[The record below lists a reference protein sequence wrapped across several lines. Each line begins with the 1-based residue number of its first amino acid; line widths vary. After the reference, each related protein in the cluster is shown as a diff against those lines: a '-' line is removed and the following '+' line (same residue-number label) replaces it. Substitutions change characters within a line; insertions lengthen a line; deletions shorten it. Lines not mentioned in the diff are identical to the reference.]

1 MGINATNIAAMPI
14 WWQDDMS
21 MGIFLFLLGVTGAAI
36 MVYLGEL
43 EKLTGKS
50 SRIIE
55 IEEEIKE
62 KRKIATKLGEDK
74 TDDRNKW
81 EKMINEDEI
90 ILDRERRNITNQG
103 IILYLFIGGMIA
115 AVLADSMVEAVGF
128 GAGWTGFIGMFGIK
142 KDSDERRKKRDEIDD
157 KDLKDVETKI
167 QKAYDA
173 GRFDGAN
180 NIVEKIAKIKNK
192 KVEEIIDIF
201 N

>member
-1 MGINATNIAAMPI
+1 MDINATNIAAMPV
-14 WWQDDMS
+14 WWQDNIS

-62 KRKIATKLGEDK
+62 KRKIASKFGEDK
-74 TDDRNKW
+74 TDDRKKW
-81 EKMINEDEI
+81 EDMINADEDR
-90 ILDRERRNITNQG
+90 LDRERRNITNQG
-103 IILYLFIGGMIA
+103 IISYLFIGGMIA
-115 AVLADSMVEAVGF
+115 AVLANSMVEAVGF

-142 KDSDERRKKRDEIDD
+142 KDSDERRKKRDEIDEKD
-157 KDLKDVETKI
+157 KKDIEVQILNAYETGRLNGAQKIVEELAKIENTTVETI
-167 QKAYDA
+167 T
-173 GRFDGAN
+173 
-180 NIVEKIAKIKNK
+180 K
-192 KVEEIIDIF
+192 KL

>member
-14 WWQDDMS
+14 WWQDDIS

-62 KRKIATKLGEDK
+62 KRKIASKLGEDK
-74 TDDRNKW
+74 TNDREKW
-81 EKMINEDEI
+81 EKMINDDEN

-103 IILYLFIGGMIA
+103 IILYIFIGGMIA

-142 KDSDERRKKRDEIDD
+142 KDSDERRKKRDEIDETD
-157 KDLKDVETKI
+157 KKDIEKQIVDAFDKGRLDGAQKIVEELAKIENTTVETI
-167 QKAYDA
+167 T
-173 GRFDGAN
+173 
-180 NIVEKIAKIKNK
+180 K
-192 KVEEIIDIF
+192 KL